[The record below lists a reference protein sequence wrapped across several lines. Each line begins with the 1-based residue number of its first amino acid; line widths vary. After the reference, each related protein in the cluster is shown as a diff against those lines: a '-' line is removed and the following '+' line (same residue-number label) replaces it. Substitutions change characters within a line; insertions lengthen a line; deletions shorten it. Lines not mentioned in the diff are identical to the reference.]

1 MTGRLEGKVAI
12 ITGAARGI
20 GRACATAFAAQG
32 ADLVLLDVCG
42 DVDGVP
48 YPLGTR
54 GQLDH
59 TAKTCEAAGASVITT
74 ACDVRDPAAAR
85 QAVEAAAGRYGRIDV
100 LVNNAG
106 IAAPS
111 GKVVHEITDTEWDV
125 MLGVDLTGAFH
136 LTRAVAPVMIGQRAG
151 SIVNIASTA
160 GLVGYRNFAGY
171 VTAKHGLIGLTKAT
185 ALDYAPFRVRA
196 NALCPGSV
204 RDDPHLEGR
213 MLVEI
218 ARSLAVDTTDHEAV
232 FAEQQPTNHLVEA
245 QDVAATAVW
254 LASDE
259 SPHVT
264 GSVITVDGAFTAR

>member
-20 GRACATAFAAQG
+20 GRACATAFAGQG
-32 ADLVLLDVCG
+32 ADLVLLDVC
-42 DVDGVP
+42 DDLDGVP
-48 YPLGTR
+48 YRLGTR
-54 GQLDH
+54 SQLDH
-59 TAKTCEAAGASVITT
+59 TAKICAAAGASVLTR
-74 ACDVRDPAAAR
+74 ACDVRDATAAR
-85 QAVEAAAGRYGRIDV
+85 EAAETAADRFGRIDV

-111 GKVVHEITDTEWDV
+111 GKVAHEITEAEWDL
-125 MLGVDLTGAFH
+125 MLDVDLTGAW
-136 LTRAVAPVMIGQRAG
+136 LMIRAVVQTMVAQRSG
-151 SIVNIASTA
+151 SIVNVASTA

-171 VTAKHGLIGLTKAT
+171 VTAKHGLVGLTRAT

-204 RDDPHLEGR
+204 RDDPGLEGR

-218 ARSLAVDTTDHEAV
+218 ARSLEVDTADHEAV
-232 FAEQQPTNHLVEA
+232 FAEQQPTNNLVEA
-245 QDVAATAVW
+245 QDVAAAAVW